1 MPIRGGNV
9 LIKVTANHY
18 PIIKQYILKAPTF
31 VYSILDQLI
40 EGTVYADTATFQ
52 TLLIHKKSGIHFVYG
67 DSTTTEIDRQLAICL
82 EQSVEKGK
90 RFTLFSYSEQWNTK
104 IEQLLNGQLRKLER
118 YTFTFDK
125 SLYGGTDK
133 QEVSNFEVMPI
144 TQHHINNAM
153 EFTSAYYD
161 EYWDST
167 ANFLT
172 NGFGFCLIHKE
183 QIVSEAVS
191 IFKSND
197 YAEIDIMTDSK
208 YRGQGLASLIAT
220 TFINHCL
227 ANELKPCW
235 DCDIS
240 NTASIYLGAK
250 LGFTGPQ
257 KYAIYT
263 KK

>member
-1 MPIRGGNV
+1 MPIKGGNIV
-9 LIKVTANHY
+9 IKVTVKHY
-18 PIIKQYILKAPTF
+18 PIIKQNIQRAPTF

-40 EGTVYADTATFQ
+40 EGTVYTDTATFQ
-52 TLLIHKKSGIHFVYG
+52 TLLIHTKSGIYFVYG

-82 EQSVEKGK
+82 ELSIEQGK
-90 RFTLFSYSEQWNTK
+90 RFTLFSYSKQWNTK
-104 IEQLLNGQLRKLER
+104 IEQLLNGQLRKIER

-125 SLYGGTDK
+125 SLYGRK
-133 QEVSNFEVMPI
+133 EEQEVSNFEVMPI
-144 TQHHINNAM
+144 AQLHIKNAM
-153 EFTSAYYD
+153 EFTYAYYD

-167 ANFLT
+167 ANYLT

-191 IFKSND
+191 IFKSNE
-197 YAEIDIMTDSK
+197 YAEIDIMTDSNF
-208 YRGQGLASLIAT
+208 RGQGLASLIAT

-235 DCDIS
+235 DSDIS
-240 NTASIYLGAK
+240 NTASIYLGTK
-250 LGFTGPQ
+250 LGFTDPQ